1 MPLLAVAVLV
11 RLFTCYRTRL
21 VIDWHN
27 YGFTIMRV
35 NGVNRHI
42 VSIAR
47 FYELW
52 WGKYGDYHLTVSEA
66 MRGDLIRM
74 LPALARKPVHVLYD
88 RATSKFKELTIREKA
103 ELFSRVS
110 LKNMVTE
117 ESDTFRPSKNRPVLL
132 LSSTSYTPDEDF
144 MCMVRALDLY
154 DASAGVP

>member
-21 VIDWHN
+21 IIDWHN

-35 NGVNRHI
+35 NGVNRFI
-42 VSIAR
+42 VSVAR

-52 WGKYGDYHLTVSEA
+52 WGKFGDYHLTVSEA
-66 MRGDLIRM
+66 MRDNLIEII
-74 LPALARKPVHVLYD
+74 PALARKPVHVLYD

-103 ELFSRVS
+103 ELFDRVN
-110 LKNMVTE
+110 LRNMIKAE
-117 ESDTFRPSKNRPVLL
+117 DGFYSFFKDRPVLL

-144 MCMVRALDLY
+144 MCMVRALDIC
-154 DASAGVP
+154 DASPKVP